1 MGLRTTQRAAAAISS
16 RVILFTLALAG
27 CSSEPDR
34 PVGPGPDPDGSTGG
48 ETALVFA
55 DSALHSAV
63 EEAAAGTGD
72 ATGLVS
78 LTAKERGI
86 ADLGGIEQLTRLEV
100 LDLYGNEIRDLTP
113 LEGLGRLRYLDLGA
127 NRVED
132 VSPLASLKSL
142 QVLLLAD
149 NAVAEVPAFAGLDS
163 LQSVDL
169 TGNPLS
175 DAAQTRLAALR
186 ERGVTVEFTS
196 PEPEPE
202 DSVEVVPPEEPP
214 EGFGS
219 PLGGQQLVFASN
231 RRREDSYLSGLEVHT
246 LDLETGEVV
255 NLSAALAVLPYS
267 DGAVPDT
274 LVDYHPRSSEEPARS
289 PDGTKVAFTSRRER
303 NLGLEIYVLDAGG
316 GDPVNLTRHPA
327 NDHSAAWS
335 PDGQRIAFVSTRGG
349 DSRLGHLFVM
359 DADGGGV
366 EQLTEEPQASWAFW
380 PAWSPDG
387 SVISC
392 VASQAGVE
400 GIFAVDVASGV
411 MRLLSAEGGE
421 SSWSPD
427 GARIAYTVRDTTS
440 DSNHIWSMEAD
451 GTGARQLTSGE
462 VWDRTPTW
470 SPDGGRIA
478 FARQTQEET
487 RYDIYIVPAEG
498 GDVERVT
505 DDPNDD
511 MHPNWTPF

>member
-1 MGLRTTQRAAAAISS
+1 M
-16 RVILFTLALAG
+16 
-27 CSSEPDR
+27 
-34 PVGPGPDPDGSTGG
+34 
-48 ETALVFA
+48 
-55 DSALHSAV
+55 
-63 EEAAAGTGD
+63 
-72 ATGLVS
+72 
-78 LTAKERGI
+78 
-86 ADLGGIEQLTRLEV
+86 
-100 LDLYGNEIRDLTP
+100 
-113 LEGLGRLRYLDLGA
+113 
-127 NRVED
+127 
-132 VSPLASLKSL
+132 
-142 QVLLLAD
+142 
-149 NAVAEVPAFAGLDS
+149 
-163 LQSVDL
+163 DL

-175 DAAQTRLAALR
+175 EAAQARLAALR

-289 PDGTKVAFTSRRER
+289 PDGTRVVLHLAPGKEILV
-303 NLGLEIYVLDAGG
+303 LEIYVLAAGG

-335 PDGQRIAFVSTRGG
+335 PDGQRIAFVSNRGG
-349 DSRLGHLFVM
+349 GGRLGHLFVM
-359 DADGGGV
+359 DADGGAV

-392 VASQAGVE
+392 VASQADVV
-400 GIFAVDVASGV
+400 GIFTVDVASGV
-411 MRLLSAEGGE
+411 MRLLSPEGGE
-421 SSWSPD
+421 SSWVSRRAPASPIPS
-427 GARIAYTVRDTTS
+427 GTRPG
-440 DSNHIWSMEAD
+440 DSNHIWTMEAD
-451 GTGARQLTSGE
+451 GTGRPPADLRRGVGPDPHMVSRRQPHRLRAADTGG
-462 VWDRTPTW
+462 DPLRHLHRPGGGRATW
-470 SPDGGRIA
+470 SG
-478 FARQTQEET
+478 
-487 RYDIYIVPAEG
+487 
-498 GDVERVT
+498 VT